1 VKVKKIT
8 NQLKQL
14 FSKKSLNYFLSFSF
28 LLFLPT
34 QFGKHWFLDFSYV
47 NGVKIDYLA
56 PTLYLTDVIFLFLFL
71 LNYKY
76 FFSLFS
82 KKNKN
87 VWIVCGFLLINIIFS
102 KYQWLGLYRALKIV
116 ELVFIYLYFRKI
128 KDWQFVLKSFFIIAC
143 VELVLSIF
151 QFVNRGSIQH
161 IFYYLGER
169 NFVLS
174 TPGTAKIYI
183 FSQEFMRTY
192 ATFSHPNS
200 MGGFY
205 LLTYFFFLTNNIFD
219 SKKLRIK
226 LLVISSIMLFL
237 SFSKTVIILYGL
249 LNLFWI
255 LRSFKKKRIFW
266 LFRLIPLIILSGFL
280 VGLKSDPLSL
290 EKRLAVYQNSIS
302 IITNNL
308 VLGVGLNHYLIYQA
322 NYPIKYSY
330 FFLQPVHNLILFL
343 ASETGIIFTLY
354 LLYLLFTKNRENLF
368 NNSSFLICFLVVFMT
383 GMVDH
388 YWLTLQQ
395 NWLLIGVVFG
405 LLNNK
410 IIFPPRQTRP

>member
-1 VKVKKIT
+1 MKFRKIV
-8 NQLKQL
+8 NQIKQF
-14 FSKKSLNYFLSFSF
+14 FSKKNLNLLLGFCLI
-28 LLFLPT
+28 LFLPT
-34 QFGKHWFLDFSYV
+34 QFGKHWFFDFSYV

-56 PTLYLTDVIFLFLFL
+56 PTLYLTDVISMMLFA

-76 FFSLFS
+76 FSQLFV
-82 KKNKN
+82 KNKKN
-87 VWIVCGFLLINIIFS
+87 VWIICGFLFVNIALS
-102 KYQWLGLYRALKIV
+102 KYQWLGIYKSLKIV
-116 ELVFIYLYFRKI
+116 ELVFLYLYFKRV
-128 KDWQFVLKSFFIIAC
+128 KDWQFILKGFFFIAC
-143 VELVLSIF
+143 VELVLGIF

-169 NFVLS
+169 NFFLS
-174 TPGTAKIYI
+174 TPGIAKIYI

-205 LLTYFFFLTNNIFD
+205 LLTYFFFLTNNIFEN
-219 SKKLRIK
+219 KKMRIQ
-226 LLVISSIMLFL
+226 LLVISSILLFL

-255 LRSFKKKRIFW
+255 IKKTKKKRIFW
-266 LFRLIPLIILSGFL
+266 ILRLIPIIIFGGFL

-290 EKRLAVYQNSIS
+290 EKRLAVYVNSFS

-308 VLGVGLNHYLIYQA
+308 IFGVGLNHYLIFQA

-330 FFLQPVHNLILFL
+330 FFLQPVHNIILLL
-343 ASETGIIFTLY
+343 ASETGIVFATY
-354 LLYLLFTKNRENLF
+354 LSLLILKKNRENLLK
-368 NNSSFLICFLVVFMT
+368 NTAFLICFSVVFMT

-395 NWLLIGVVFG
+395 NWLLLGVVFG

-410 IIFPPRQTRP
+410 IIFDEPKP